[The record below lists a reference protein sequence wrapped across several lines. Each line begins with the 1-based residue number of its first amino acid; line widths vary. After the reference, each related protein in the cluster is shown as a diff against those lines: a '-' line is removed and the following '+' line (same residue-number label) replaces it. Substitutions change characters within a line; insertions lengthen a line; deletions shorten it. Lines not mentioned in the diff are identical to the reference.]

1 MLKNLKMKKLFLL
14 AFIVL
19 ICCSSS
25 SDDID
30 AVESSNL
37 NSSPAIAEDTT
48 TTTPTTTTTSTTTTT
63 IDVLTVQRNNNY
75 SETGIYETNEERVQ
89 RENQEYFAN
98 ITSISVIGL
107 TNDQVVTEN
116 VEDFKFQSDINEA
129 SNRNNYETGVLYEW
143 DGYNTRK
150 RSGLIEIDQNLFD
163 TLANYER
170 ATDFLAFKVTY
181 IVKDTSIENF
191 TFYKEF
197 TRFVK
202 TLDDFERTDYDIEIK
217 LRELYLETYDDN
229 TRSQFEQIKYS
240 QKQKIVDATKEF
252 FTYNN
257 LNIEDQEI
265 TYWINYSYTRF
276 PGIALSLCEPNKTRI
291 VIDARSFLLNN
302 PYYEEALSLRST
314 VWHELGHEIYHLAH
328 ESEGVM
334 SYSKAPSNRQELYEF
349 MDEALVNNIKI
360 DSSQYIENCGE
371 LPPDYTNY

>member
-1 MLKNLKMKKLFLL
+1 MKKI
-14 AFIVL
+14 FIISFIAL
-19 ICCSSS
+19 ISCSGTSEE
-25 SDDID
+25 I
-30 AVESSNL
+30 VENESLDL
-37 NSSPAIAEDTT
+37 NSSPAIPEDTT
-48 TTTPTTTTTSTTTTT
+48 TSTTTSTTTTTTTSTTTTT

-75 SETGIYETNEERVQ
+75 SETGFYETNEEREQ

-98 ITSISVIGL
+98 ITSVSVIGL
-107 TNDQVVTEN
+107 SNGQVVTEN

-129 SNRNNYETGVLYEW
+129 SNRNNYETGNLYEW
-143 DGYNTRK
+143 DGYNTK
-150 RSGLIEIDQNLFD
+150 NWSGLIEIDQNLFD
-163 TLANYER
+163 TLAYYEN

-217 LRELYLETYDDN
+217 LKELYLETYDDN
-229 TRSQFEQIKYS
+229 TRNQFEQIKYD

-257 LNIEDQEI
+257 LNIEDQQI
-265 TYWINYSYTRF
+265 TYWINYSSTRF

-291 VIDARSFLLNN
+291 VIDAKSFLLDS
-302 PYYEEALSLRST
+302 PYYDEGLNLRST

-328 ESEGVM
+328 ESEGIM
-334 SYSKAPSNRQELYEF
+334 SYSKTPETRQEVYEF
-349 MDEALVNNIKI
+349 MDEALANNIKI
-360 DSSQYIENCGE
+360 DSSQYIQECGE
-371 LPPDYTNY
+371 IPPDYTNY